1 MQGAIGVSGPVVA
14 MWFQGYRL
22 SKNAFV
28 FSVTLVFLVS
38 GAAQALLLAGAGEYD
53 RDRLVAVALALVV
66 VHLLPEGDL
75 WKALAYL
82 ISTLALA
89 GVAGLIVWRA
99 TR

>member
-1 MQGAIGVSGPVVA
+1 MAGLVAGPERLGRVAGMGVAAGIMFALGAI
-14 MWFQGYRL
+14 
-22 SKNAFV
+22 
-28 FSVTLVFLVS
+28 FL
-38 GAAQALLLAGAGEYD
+38 
-53 RDRLVAVALALVV
+53 AVALALVV